1 MPIKLP
7 LKVNISPNAI
17 KTEWWISP
25 KGGAMNPAI
34 NSVPPNR
41 HRPTDNIN

>member
-7 LKVNISPNAI
+7 LKVNISPKAI

-34 NSVPPNR
+34 NSMPPNT
-41 HRPTDNIN
+41 HRLTDNIS